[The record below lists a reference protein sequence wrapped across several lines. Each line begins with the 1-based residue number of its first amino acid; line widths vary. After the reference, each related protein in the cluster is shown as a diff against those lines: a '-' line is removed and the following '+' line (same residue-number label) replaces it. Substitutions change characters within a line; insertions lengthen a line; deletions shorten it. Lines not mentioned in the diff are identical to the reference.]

1 MNEWLQNQNQ
11 CGIWCRRLSIGLSTG
26 TLKAKNSNLDLTTG
40 KCVAKDSNKNTA
52 SSWKCLW
59 KQLCFVRST
68 ISSARKLAASATIV
82 ITSNLEFSS
91 VCRKKNHSQDHW
103 NALTCLELHTQ
114 TWTCCKKAESTIVG
128 TSMWIEVCQTHAQ
141 HSRSSQHWMKNLQ
154 EGFCGPAACTN
165 SSNCQTW
172 KNVARDLVS
181 TKRKAAMGCR
191 GTDARQCA
199 KVEVHF
205 LSIRKIWSS
214 KQPWKTRGKVGSA
227 YGSSCASWGQEPP
240 VHGNLWRVRH
250 SQIEACMHHGS
261 SRVHEKAFGM
271 NSAKRSRR
279 SHCRE
284 GVQFIKSLQSCAQV
298 HSCAPSNENTLT
310 PCWLALLRDEVKEMG
325 GLRSWVQSILFP
337 LCGRPG
343 TSRSI
348 STLPRP
354 SSQAARPTAW
364 WDQRLVIF
372 RAQNLWSHHQRL
384 VGSGA
389 TGYWRSRDS
398 RQTSW
403 SKRLRQTFFLSCSPK
418 CVFISLW
425 LPNACSV
432 GESWLWSP
440 QREVLSQC
448 LWRTSWSWLAD
459 LWLTCPVFSLT
470 AQGLSRSDVYRNCHW
485 FSDLHCN
492 TRWRARWACPLLV
505 AVHRHTW
512 KTNVES
518 VSKIVD
524 WPPTVLSS
532 STARGHSKQKI
543 QTWISQQGN
552 VWRKIRTRT
561 QHRVNKW
568 GNQMWIRAS
577 VQGNDK
583 ESHRYKIVSPQYEK
597 NPELRRLPWETLPKR
612 TTKAW
617 SATKRRHASGRR
629 QHVDLGAIH
638 VRDNEGAPLQ
648 KTHWLSHASSR
659 IFLVIC

>member
-389 TGYWRSRDS
+389 TRILALKGLQADKLK
-398 RQTSW
+398 QTTTTDILFELLAHVCVHLPVT
-403 SKRLRQTFFLSCSPK
+403 SKRLFRPRVVAVVPAKGGSVSVPVKNIMELVGRPLVDMSCFLSDGARTVKIGCLSELPL
-418 CVFISLW
+418 VQWPSLQH
-425 LPNACSV
+425 S
-432 GESWLWSP
+432 G
-440 QREVLSQC
+440 
-448 LWRTSWSWLAD
+448 
-459 LWLTCPVFSLT
+459 
-470 AQGLSRSDVYRNCHW
+470 
-485 FSDLHCN
+485 
-492 TRWRARWACPLLV
+492 WRARWACPLLV

-512 KTNVES
+512 NQCGIWCRRLSIGLQQCWVRVQHGDTQ
-518 VSKIVD
+518 SKKFK
-524 WPPTVLSS
+524 LGSHN
-532 STARGHSKQKI
+532 REMCGERFEQEHSI
-543 QTWISQQGN
+543 ELTSEA
-552 VWRKIRTRT
+552 IRCEFELQCRETT
-561 QHRVNKW
+561 
-568 GNQMWIRAS
+568 
-577 VQGNDK
+577 
-583 ESHRYKIVSPQYEK
+583 K
-597 NPELRRLPWETLPKR
+597 NPIGTR
-612 TTKAW
+612 
-617 SATKRRHASGRR
+617 
-629 QHVDLGAIH
+629 
-638 VRDNEGAPLQ
+638 
-648 KTHWLSHASSR
+648 
-659 IFLVIC
+659 